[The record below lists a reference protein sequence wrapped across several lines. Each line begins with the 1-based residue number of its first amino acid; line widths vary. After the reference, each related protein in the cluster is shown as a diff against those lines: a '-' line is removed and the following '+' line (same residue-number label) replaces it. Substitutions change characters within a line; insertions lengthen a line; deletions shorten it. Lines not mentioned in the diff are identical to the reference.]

1 MIRLCELYNVEFHWR
16 NEPERNLGFDTV
28 DKGISLSEVRQVM
41 ANWYAHVEACYIGTS
56 CFHEE
61 DYADEIEYAASISHL
76 FLAGEFVV
84 RDSRGDVVELID
96 ADVVRASAE
105 IVTADTQWIEH
116 RDPDYER
123 KREEELERSRLRADR
138 YRDMPDVGF

>member
-1 MIRLCELYNVEFHWR
+1 MIQLCKLYTVEFHWR
-16 NEPERNLGFDTV
+16 NGTERDFGFDTV
-28 DKGISLSEVRQVM
+28 DKGLSGPDVRQVM
-41 ANWYAHVEACYIGTS
+41 ANWYALVESCYIGNS

-61 DYADEIEYAASISHL
+61 DYAEEIEYAASISHL

-84 RDSRGDVVELID
+84 RDNRGDVVERVD
-96 ADVVRASAE
+96 ADVVRASLE
-105 IVTADTQWIEH
+105 VETADTQWIER

-123 KREEELERSRLRADR
+123 KREEELERSRLGAAR